1 MTPIGPRRGLL
12 VPPQICGAGSAG
24 SICEVPLLPRRV
36 VTRETQP
43 LHSENT
49 MTGRL
54 RREVLLFPRQF
65 WLLVGGTFLYLLGY
79 EIGYP
84 FETVYLHARLG
95 VSMTSV
101 GLIIGLPILAGLPVQ
116 IAGGAI
122 ADRFG
127 RRGLLILGI
136 CAGIVLFEG
145 LALAGKLWQVITVI
159 AIEAAFGWAMFS
171 TANNSMLA
179 DLTPLV
185 RRADAYGIS
194 RVAVTAG
201 MAVGPLVGGLL
212 LGAGLDY
219 RVLFASGGV
228 VCALF
233 LLLVLL
239 RFEESKPAWL
249 AEGGDRLTTLAGYR
263 VVLRDRRFLA
273 FCGIALLP
281 LYGFGQIYVTLPV
294 LLRNSVGTSPAD
306 WGLLAA
312 LYAGSAVLL
321 QYPVVRRTKR
331 YDKLGLLSIA
341 SVCIGAGL
349 AGAAFASR
357 GIGTAACVLLI
368 SVGTMLFVPIAPAFV
383 SEMAPAALRGRY
395 MGAWTFVWM
404 GGTALGPTFGGLAMD
419 RLSGRGAY
427 LVILAAALSGAL
439 LFALLRNPR
448 TGPSATADT
457 ATARRAQQWRARSR
471 RSEAQGEGGRWPA
484 QQRRR
489 SRPDRHRGQAR
500 PKRRRRA
507 PGGGDPTS

>member
-1 MTPIGPRRGLL
+1 MCAAPDLRCWLGGFH
-12 VPPQICGAGSAG
+12 
-24 SICEVPLLPRRV
+24 CEVPLLPRKV
-36 VTRETQP
+36 VTKETQP

-49 MTGRL
+49 MIGRL

-65 WLLVGGTFLYLLGY
+65 WLLVVGTFLYLLGY
-79 EIGYP
+79 ELGYP

-101 GLIIGLPILAGLPVQ
+101 GLIIGLPILAGLPLQ

-171 TANNSMLA
+171 TANNAMLA

-185 RRADAYGIS
+185 RRAEAYGIS

-201 MAVGPLVGGLL
+201 MAVGPLAGGLL

-219 RVLFASGGV
+219 RVLFASGGI

-239 RFEESKPAWL
+239 RFEESRPATP
-249 AEGGDRLTTLAGYR
+249 ADAGGRLSTLAGYR
-263 VVLRDRRFLA
+263 VVLRDRRFLT

-294 LLRNSVGTSPAD
+294 LLRNSVGVSPAD

-341 SVCIGAGL
+341 SACIGAGL
-349 AGAAFASR
+349 AGAAFAPA
-357 GIGTAACVLLI
+357 GIGTAACVLLT

-383 SEMAPAALRGRY
+383 SEMAPTALRGRY

-427 LVILAAALSGAL
+427 LVILAAALFGAL
-439 LFALLRNPR
+439 LFALLRGRR

-457 ATARRAQQWRARSR
+457 ATPRQAQHWRVRSR
-471 RSEAQGEGGRWPA
+471 HSEAHGAGGRWLA
-484 QQRRR
+484 QRRR
-489 SRPDRHRGQAR
+489 NRPGRRRSQER
-500 PKRRRRA
+500 PARRRRT
-507 PGGGDPTS
+507 PDGKSQRPD